1 MTGVLKTLLFLI
13 ALYYAWKLLF
23 RLLFPVLL
31 RTAAQKAQSSMNERM
46 KQAYEQQQRN
56 KQGGAAF
63 QDGEVVVQRGAA
75 KSPAVAEDDGE
86 YVEFEEV
93 KN

>member
-1 MTGVLKTLLFLI
+1 MTGALKTLLFLI

-23 RLLFPVLL
+23 RLLFPVLVKK
-31 RTAAQKAQSSMNERM
+31 AAQKAQSSMNDRM
-46 KQAYEQQQRN
+46 KRAYEQQQQRS
-56 KQGGAAF
+56 AAF
-63 QDGEVVVQRGAA
+63 QEGEVVVQRGTA